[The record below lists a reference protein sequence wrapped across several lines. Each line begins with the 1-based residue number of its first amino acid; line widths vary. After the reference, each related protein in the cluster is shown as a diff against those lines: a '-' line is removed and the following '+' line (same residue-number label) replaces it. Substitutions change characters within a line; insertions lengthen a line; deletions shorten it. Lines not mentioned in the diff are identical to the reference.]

1 MNQSALSQLKKELL
15 KPETD
20 CHEVLLVFY
29 TDTNPIL
36 WQMLLKYPCN
46 SVYFVKKSDSNREIL
61 DSIFNVFTRTD
72 NNSQLPPHI
81 LRLTV
86 SRNSTSFVQELIDQ
100 TNTIPKE
107 ENETIQ
113 EFIDVFIERLK
124 DYIIK
129 L

>member
-1 MNQSALSQLKKELL
+1 MSQSALSQLEKELL

-29 TDTNPIL
+29 TNPIL